1 MAPIVAAALIG
12 GGAGLAGNLVSGI
25 TGAYSAS
32 QERKAA
38 ERRRQQANQ
47 QISAWEQQANQIL
60 EEAARGQTSL
70 SSPSDLAAYQA
81 LKASYDPSKYV
92 FTDYEPFDKTK
103 YNVEDYLNPQREAIL
118 SDIAAATQHTA
129 AGAGLGH
136 SSGALESIARNV
148 LEKDES
154 LYDKAYERMLGE
166 RSFDYGAYTDYIN
179 QKQNQLNALQQ
190 GVQTQMANFR
200 GDIQFDQQQ
209 QDALLAN
216 RLNLGNALAQTRAS
230 LV

>member
-1 MAPIVAAALIG
+1 MEPITAAALIS
-12 GGAGLAGNLVSGI
+12 GGAGLVGNLVGGI

-81 LKASYDPSKYV
+81 LKRSYDPSAYIY
-92 FTDYEPFDKTK
+92 TDYEPFDKSR
-103 YNVEDYLNPQREAIL
+103 YNVEDYLNPAKEAIL
-118 SDIAAATQHTA
+118 ADIKRQTMSSA

-136 SSGALESIARNV
+136 SSGV
-148 LEKDES
+148 LEAIAQNTAAKSEE

-190 GVQTQMANFR
+190 GVQTQMAGLR

>member
-1 MAPIVAAALIG
+1 MAPITAAALIS
-12 GGAGLAGNLVSGI
+12 GGAGFAGDLVSGI
-25 TGAYSAS
+25 TRAYSAS

-47 QISAWEQQANQIL
+47 QISAWEQQANKIL
-60 EEAARGQTSL
+60 EEAARGQTAL
-70 SSPSDLAAYQA
+70 SSPSDLAAYQK
-81 LKASYDPSKYV
+81 LKASYDPYAYV
-92 FTDYEPFDKTK
+92 YTPEAFDKTK

-166 RSFDYGAYTDYIN
+166 RNFDYGAYTDYIN
-179 QKQNQLNALQQ
+179 QMQNQLNALQQ
-190 GVQTQMANFR
+190 GVQTQMANLR

>member
-1 MAPIVAAALIG
+1 MEPVTAAALIG
-12 GGAGLAGNLVSGI
+12 AGATIGGGLINGI
-25 TGAYSAS
+25 TGAYSAA

-47 QISAWEQQANQIL
+47 QISAWEQQANDIL
-60 EEAARGQTSL
+60 AAAERGQVGL
-70 SSPSDLAAYQA
+70 SSPSDIKAYQA
-81 LKASYDPSKYV
+81 LKSSYDPSAYV
-92 FTDYEPFDKTK
+92 YTDYGPFDKSR

-136 SSGALESIARNV
+136 SSGALESITRNV

-154 LYDKAYERMLGE
+154 LYDKAYDRMMAERN
-166 RSFDYGAYTDYIN
+166 FDYGAYTDYIN
-179 QKQNQLNALQQ
+179 QKQSQLNALQQ
-190 GVQTQMANFR
+190 GVQTQMANLR

>member
-1 MAPIVAAALIG
+1 M
-12 GGAGLAGNLVSGI
+12 
-25 TGAYSAS
+25 
-32 QERKAA
+32 
-38 ERRRQQANQ
+38 
-47 QISAWEQQANQIL
+47 
-60 EEAARGQTSL
+60 
-70 SSPSDLAAYQA
+70 SS
-81 LKASYDPSKYV
+81 
-92 FTDYEPFDKTK
+92 
-103 YNVEDYLNPQREAIL
+103 
-118 SDIAAATQHTA
+118 A

-136 SSGALESIARNV
+136 SSGALEAIAQNTAAKS
-148 LEKDES
+148 EE

-190 GVQTQMANFR
+190 GVQTQMANLR
-200 GDIQFDQQQ
+200 GGIQFDQQQ

>member
-12 GGAGLAGNLVSGI
+12 GGAGLAGDLVSGI
-25 TGAYSAS
+25 TGAYGAS

-47 QISAWEQQANQIL
+47 QISAWEQQANRIL
-60 EEAARGQTSL
+60 EEAARGQTQL

-81 LKASYDPSKYV
+81 LKSSYDPSAYIY
-92 FTDYEPFDKTK
+92 TDYEPFDKSQ
-103 YNVEDYLNPQREAIL
+103 YNVEDYLNPAKEAIL
-118 SDIAAATQHTA
+118 ADIRRQTMSSA

-136 SSGALESIARNV
+136 SSGALEAIAQNTAAKS
-148 LEKDES
+148 EE

-190 GVQTQMANFR
+190 GVQTQMANLR

>member
-1 MAPIVAAALIG
+1 MEPVTAAALIS
-12 GGAGLAGNLVSGI
+12 GGAGLAGNIVSGI
-25 TGAYSAS
+25 TGAYGAS

-38 ERRRQQANQ
+38 ERRRRQANQ
-47 QISAWEQQANQIL
+47 QISAWELEASRIL
-60 EEAARGQTSL
+60 EEAARGQTQL
-70 SSPSDLAAYQA
+70 SSPTDLADYQK
-81 LKASYDPSKYV
+81 LKASYDPYAYV
-92 FTDYEPFDKTK
+92 YTDYEPFDKSK

-118 SDIAAATQHTA
+118 ADIAKTTQNTA

-148 LEKDES
+148 LDKDES
-154 LYDKAYERMLGE
+154 LYDTAYDRMVAERN
-166 RSFDYGAYTDYIN
+166 FDYGAYTDYIN
-179 QKQNQLNALQQ
+179 QMQNRLNTLQQ
-190 GVQTQMANFR
+190 GMQTQMGNLR

-216 RLNLGNALAQTRAS
+216 RLNLGNAMAQTRAS